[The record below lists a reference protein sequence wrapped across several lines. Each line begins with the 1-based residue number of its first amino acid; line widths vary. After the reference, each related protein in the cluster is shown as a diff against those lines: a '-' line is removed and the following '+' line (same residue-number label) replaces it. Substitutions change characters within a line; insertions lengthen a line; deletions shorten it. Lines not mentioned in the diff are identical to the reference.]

1 MRLFN
6 TDTHTVTLTVA
17 LGDAFKSASLTTMG
31 EEKLES
37 LPVQDGKL
45 VIEVPAKK
53 ILTIAL
59 A

>member
-1 MRLFN
+1 
-6 TDTHTVTLTVA
+6 
-17 LGDAFKSASLTTMG
+17 MG
-31 EEKLES
+31 EEKLSDLE
-37 LPVQDGKL
+37 VKDGKL